1 MTKRLILIPII
12 YAISMLQIA
21 FAQDVFQLTN
31 AGFEEWENGSTS
43 KPVAWNT
50 YETVQCSGL
59 FCTARNPDQ
68 CKRSTDVRTGASG
81 KYSVVAIAKKVF
93 GIPAN
98 GIITTGVINAG
109 ATSAT
114 DPKNHNESNIDD
126 PSKCMIFTGRPD
138 SVVAWI
144 KAKPKKTNQLGRFYV
159 MIHDNNYIQDPGTD
173 WSKVIAIAGVNPPAS
188 DNWVRYSCP
197 FFYEGQ
203 KHNIQNQ
210 DGERTPKR
218 KLADGER
225 PSYVLV
231 TFSTNYLA
239 GEGTEGDEMYG
250 DDIEMIYNSQ
260 LTSVAIDGTNV
271 EGFSKDVYAYN
282 VAGKYTKGAVTYKSN
297 GRYATIEES
306 YNETNKTLT
315 LTVKGDNYSADNTNK
330 HVYTFTFGCDAK
342 LNNFKIDGNQL
353 TDFSSDKF
361 DYTINRVYENV
372 KSKISY
378 EASSCARVTETWDEE
393 NNKLS
398 ITVAGD
404 DTKVYTFQFHAPYGS
419 QLKTFT
425 IAGKSIDG
433 FAADKYDY
441 SVANT
446 YDADKIKYSA
456 DEGAT
461 IEEKF
466 DKETLTLTITVKG
479 GDIAENASNTH
490 TYTIQFHAPY
500 GSILEELRID
510 GASVKNFSSSTL
522 SYNTAKVY
530 KKGTTKVTYKES
542 AKAIVSENFDEKT
555 FVYTIVVKGGDIA
568 ENSSNTHTYTIQFHA
583 PYGSILEEL
592 KIDGTSV
599 ENFASSTLSYTTA
612 KVYKKGTTKV
622 TCKASAEATVS
633 ESFNENTMVYTI
645 IVKGGDFAENA
656 SNTHTYTI
664 QFHAPYGSILE
675 SLKIDGASV
684 KNFSSSTLSYNTA
697 KVYKEGTTKITYKAS
712 SEAIVSESFDEK
724 TLVYTIVVKGG
735 DIAENATNTHTYTI
749 QFHAPYGSH
758 LKSLTIGGKAVD
770 GFSPTQYTYNINT
783 TYDKNQLAFT
793 VDDDATYET
802 SYNKNTLELTI
813 TVNGGDIDVNASNTH
828 KYIIQYHAPYEAKL
842 TQLNIDG
849 EEVSGFNQST
859 FAYNSAKVYKEG
871 TTKIA
876 YTASDE
882 ATVTYSFD
890 AKTLVYTLVV
900 NGGNIA
906 ENPDNTNT
914 YTIQFHAPYGSQLK
928 SISVAGK
935 AIEGF
940 SPSTYKY
947 SVANTYK
954 ASQFEC
960 EADEEA
966 KVEKSF
972 NSETFELTVTVKGGD
987 FAENPTNVHTYVI
1000 QYHAPYESYLTDLSI
1015 NGETINEFSSTK
1027 YSYSVQYVYAE
1038 GIVSYKSSLDA
1049 SVEENY
1055 NAENQTYTII
1065 VKGGDFA
1072 ENTTNIHTYTINFH
1086 DSYGSQLKS
1095 LTVNLNSVAN
1105 FAADK
1110 YEYIVEDYYEDGK
1123 VKYTLDD
1130 TEASATERF
1139 DATTN
1144 KLEIVVKGG
1153 DYEFNNS
1160 NTHTYTLQ
1168 FWAKSLLTNISY
1180 NGNTVPAFRQDKYEY
1195 RLTEYAYEEE
1205 KITYTVAE
1213 GATANTKYDAENN
1226 TLEIEVIGSDID
1238 RFPKNK
1244 HTYKV
1249 VFRQP
1254 SGSYLTSIRVNETE
1268 LESFN
1273 KTTFNY
1279 LIKESYK
1286 NGMIKV
1292 TQDENASVSANF
1304 KEETNQYVIV
1314 VKGGDYDS
1322 NPTNTHTYTLQ
1333 FYAPSTLS
1341 SIRVNNVNIA
1351 GFEEDK
1357 YEYVLNNIVYKNANI
1372 IIKEADNATVEQSFD
1387 EKTNVLTI
1395 IVKGSDIAT
1404 YQENFKV
1411 YKIQFS
1417 KPLESQLTNLKINGT
1432 TIEGFDRNTF
1442 DYVSKEFYQEGIV
1455 TYVADSA
1462 ATVTATFDK
1471 ENYRLTL
1478 IVKGGDYEKNKSNI
1492 HTYTISFEDPTYY
1505 GSQLTTLTANGV
1517 EMEGFAKDVYE
1528 YVIDGSYS
1536 DVKVD
1541 YVGDELSTV
1550 SAKFDVEKNALI
1562 IIVEGGNIKKDPSN
1576 VNTYTINFTSTFNFE
1591 ALVTSLKINGVE
1603 AESFNPNR
1611 FNCTIA
1617 EDYSTSDVTIEVS
1630 QLANYCADYN
1640 QTTRELTIVV
1650 WAGDFEKNNK
1660 NFTTYKV
1667 TFKK

>member
-50 YETVQCSGL
+50 YETAQGSLAG
-59 FCTARNPDQ
+59 TASNGDQ
-68 CKRSTDVRTGASG
+68 CKKSTDVRPGSKGAF
-81 KYSVVAIAKKVF
+81 SVYAISRSIL

-98 GIITTGVINAG
+98 GIITSGVINAG
-109 ATSAT
+109 AMSA
-114 DPKNHNESNIDD
+114 DNPKNNNQTVAGDSDK
-126 PSKCMIFTGRPD
+126 SMKFTGRPD

-144 KAKPKKTNQLGRFYV
+144 KAKPKDSGQSGRFY
-159 MIHDNNYIQDPGTD
+159 IILHDNSNFQDPVNSSSD
-173 WSKVIAIAGVNPPAS
+173 WNKVSAVAGVNPPANS
-188 DNWVRYSCP
+188 NWVRYACP
-197 FFYEGQ
+197 FYYKGET
-203 KHNIQNQ
+203 HNIAGGN
-210 DGERTPKR
+210 RTPG
-218 KLADGER
+218 LELTGNER
-225 PSYVLV
+225 PYYVLA
-231 TFSTNYLA
+231 TISTNYLA
-239 GEGTEGDEMYG
+239 GKGSAGDEIYV

-260 LTSVAIDGTNV
+260 LTSVAINGTNFN
-271 EGFSKDVYAYN
+271 EFSKDVYAYN
-282 VAGKYTKGAVTYKSN
+282 VPGKYTKGAVTYESN
-297 GRYATIEES
+297 GRYATVEES

-342 LNNFKIDGNQL
+342 LNNFKIDGNLL
-353 TDFSSDKF
+353 TDFSAEKF
-361 DYTINRVYENV
+361 DYTINKVYENV

-378 EASSCARVTETWDEE
+378 EASSCATVTETWDAE
-393 NNKLS
+393 NNRLT

-404 DTKVYTFQFHAPYGS
+404 ETKVYTFQFHAPYGS

-433 FAADKYDY
+433 FAADKYYY

-466 DKETLTLTITVKG
+466 DKETLKLTITVKG

-500 GSILEELRID
+500 GSILEELKID
-510 GASVKNFSSSTL
+510 GTSVKNFSSSTL

-530 KKGTTKVTYKES
+530 KKGTTKVTYKASSE
-542 AKAIVSENFDEKT
+542 AIVSENFDEKT
-555 FVYTIVVKGGDIA
+555 LVYTIVVKGGDIA

-622 TCKASAEATVS
+622 SCKASAEATVS

-645 IVKGGDFAENA
+645 IVKGGDFAEN
-656 SNTHTYTI
+656 SNNTHTYTI

-697 KVYKEGTTKITYKAS
+697 KVYKKGTTKVTYKESA
-712 SEAIVSESFDEK
+712 EAIVSENFDEK
-724 TLVYTIVVKGG
+724 TFVYTIVVKGG
-735 DIAENATNTHTYTI
+735 DIAENSSNTHTYTI
-749 QFHAPYGSH
+749 QFHAPYGSQ
-758 LKSLTIGGKAVD
+758 LKSLTIGGKAVE
-770 GFSPTQYTYNINT
+770 GFSPTQYTYNVNT

-849 EEVSGFNQST
+849 EEISGFNQST

-871 TTKIA
+871 TTKVT

-882 ATVTYSFD
+882 ATVTESFD
-890 AKTLVYTLVV
+890 AKTLIYTLVV
-900 NGGNIA
+900 KGGNIA

-928 SISVAGK
+928 SISIAGK
-935 AIEGF
+935 AIDGF
-940 SPSTYKY
+940 SPLTYKY
-947 SVANTYK
+947 TVANTYK

-987 FAENPTNVHTYVI
+987 IAENPTNVHTYVI
-1000 QYHAPYESYLTDLSI
+1000 QYHAPYESFLTDLSI
-1015 NGETINEFSSTK
+1015 NGETISEFSSTK
-1027 YSYSVQYVYAE
+1027 YNYSVQYVYAE
-1038 GIVSYKSSLDA
+1038 GLVSYKKSVDA
-1049 SVEENY
+1049 VVEENY

-1072 ENTTNIHTYTINFH
+1072 ENPTNIHTYTINFH

-1110 YEYIVEDYYEDGK
+1110 YEYIVENYYEDGK

-1195 RLTEYAYEEE
+1195 RLTEYAFEEE

-1226 TLEIEVIGSDID
+1226 TLEIEVLGSDID

-1279 LIKESYK
+1279 LIKENYK
-1286 NGMIKV
+1286 SGMIEY
-1292 TQDENASVSANF
+1292 TQDENASVSTNF

-1314 VKGGDYDS
+1314 VKGDDYDS

-1351 GFEEDK
+1351 GFAEDK

-1372 IIKEADNATVEQSFD
+1372 IIKEADNATVEKRFD

-1462 ATVTATFDK
+1462 ATVKATFDK

-1478 IVKGGDYEKNKSNI
+1478 VVKGGDYEKNKSNI

-1630 QLANYCADYN
+1630 KEANYCADYN

>member
-50 YETVQCSGL
+50 YETAQGSLAG
-59 FCTARNPDQ
+59 TASNKNQ
-68 CKRSTDVRTGASG
+68 CKKSTDVRPGSKGAF
-81 KYSVVAIAKKVF
+81 SVYAISRSIL

-98 GIITTGVINAG
+98 GIITSGVINAG
-109 ATSAT
+109 AMSADNPQNNNQT
-114 DPKNHNESNIDD
+114 VAGDSNK
-126 PSKCMIFTGRPD
+126 SMKFTGRPD

-144 KAKPKKTNQLGRFYV
+144 KAKPKDSGQSGRFY
-159 MIHDNNYIQDPGTD
+159 IILHDNSDFQDPVNSSSD
-173 WSKVIAIAGVNPPAS
+173 WNKVSAVAGVNPQANS
-188 DNWVRYSCP
+188 NWVRYACP
-197 FFYEGQ
+197 FYYKGET
-203 KHNIQNQ
+203 HNIAGGN
-210 DGERTPKR
+210 RTPG
-218 KLADGER
+218 LELTGNER
-225 PSYVLV
+225 PYYVLA
-231 TFSTNYLA
+231 TISTNYLA
-239 GEGTEGDEMYG
+239 GKGSAGDEIYV

-260 LTSVAIDGTNV
+260 LTSVAINGTNFN
-271 EGFSKDVYAYN
+271 EFSKDVYAYN
-282 VAGKYTKGAVTYKSN
+282 VSGKYTDGAVTYKSN

-330 HVYTFTFGCDAK
+330 HVYTFTFSCDAK

-353 TDFSSDKF
+353 SDFSSDKF

-425 IAGKSIDG
+425 IAGKSING

-446 YDADKIKYSA
+446 YNADKIKYSA

-466 DKETLTLTITVKG
+466 NSETLTLTITVKG
-479 GDIAENASNTH
+479 GDFAENTSNTH

-500 GSILEELRID
+500 GSVLTE
-510 GASVKNFSSSTL
+510 
-522 SYNTAKVY
+522 
-530 KKGTTKVTYKES
+530 
-542 AKAIVSENFDEKT
+542 
-555 FVYTIVVKGGDIA
+555 
-568 ENSSNTHTYTIQFHA
+568 
-583 PYGSILEEL
+583 
-592 KIDGTSV
+592 
-599 ENFASSTLSYTTA
+599 
-612 KVYKKGTTKV
+612 
-622 TCKASAEATVS
+622 
-633 ESFNENTMVYTI
+633 
-645 IVKGGDFAENA
+645 
-656 SNTHTYTI
+656 
-664 QFHAPYGSILE
+664 
-675 SLKIDGASV
+675 LKIDGASV
-684 KNFSSSTLSYNTA
+684 KNFASSTPLYTTA

-712 SEAIVSESFDEK
+712 AEASVSESFDEK

-735 DIAENATNTHTYTI
+735 DFAENASNTHTYTI

-770 GFSPTQYTYNINT
+770 GFSPTQYTYNINK
-783 TYDKNQLAFT
+783 TYDKDQLAFT
-793 VDDDATYET
+793 VDEEATYET
-802 SYNKNTLELTI
+802 SFNKNTLELTI
-813 TVNGGDIDVNASNTH
+813 IVKGGDIDVNASNTH

-849 EEVSGFNQST
+849 EEISGFNQST
-859 FAYNSAKVYKEG
+859 FAYNSAKVYKKG
-871 TTKIA
+871 TTKVT

-882 ATVTYSFD
+882 ATVTESFD

-900 NGGNIA
+900 KGGNIA

-928 SISVAGK
+928 SISIAGK
-935 AIEGF
+935 AIDGF
-940 SPSTYKY
+940 SPRTYEY
-947 SVANTYK
+947 TVANSYK
-954 ASQFEC
+954 ESQFEC

-966 KVEKSF
+966 KVEKKF
-972 NSETFELTVTVKGGD
+972 NEETYKLTVTVKGGD
-987 FAENPTNVHTYVI
+987 IADNPTNVNTYII
-1000 QYHAPYESYLTDLSI
+1000 QYHAPYESFLTDLSI
-1015 NGETINEFSSTK
+1015 NGETISEFSSTK
-1027 YSYSVQYVYAE
+1027 YNYSVQYAYAE
-1038 GIVSYKSSLDA
+1038 GLVSYKKSVDA
-1049 SVEENY
+1049 VVEENY

-1139 DATTN
+1139 DEKTN

-1279 LIKESYK
+1279 LIKENYK
-1286 NGMIKV
+1286 SGMIEY
-1292 TQDENASVSANF
+1292 TQDENASVSTNF

-1314 VKGGDYDS
+1314 VKGDDYDS

-1372 IIKEADNATVEQSFD
+1372 IIKEADNATVEKRFD

-1442 DYVSKEFYQEGIV
+1442 DYVSKEFYQEGVV

-1462 ATVTATFDK
+1462 AIVTATFDK

-1478 IVKGGDYEKNKSNI
+1478 VVKGGDYEKNKSNI

-1630 QLANYCADYN
+1630 QLAKYCADYN

>member
-1 MTKRLILIPII
+1 MTKRLILTS
-12 YAISMLQIA
+12 ALCLFTMLQTT
-21 FAQDVFQLTN
+21 FAQFQLEN
-31 AGFEEWENGSTS
+31 AGFEEWESNTLPKG
-43 KPVAWNT
+43 WNT
-50 YETVQCSGL
+50 YETVTGD
-59 FCTARNPDQ
+59 FANTAKSSNQ
-68 CKRSTDVRTGASG
+68 CKQGVGHSG
-81 KYSVVAIAKKVF
+81 NFSMVAVSREINAFITKV
-93 GIPAN
+93 IAN
-98 GIITTGVINAG
+98 GIVTSGVINAG
-109 ATSAT
+109 SMTAT
-114 DPKNHNESNIDD
+114 NSNNNNQTVAGDD
-126 PSKCMIFTGRPD
+126 AKSMSFKGRPD

-144 KAKPKKTNQLGRFYV
+144 KAVPKSSSHFGRFYV
-159 MIHDNNYIQDPGTD
+159 ILHDNCNFQDPGGD
-173 WSKVIAIAGVNPPAS
+173 WSNVYAVAGVNPPAS
-188 DNWVRYSCP
+188 SGWVRYSCP
-197 FFYEGQ
+197 FFYAEQTHDVVSQ
-203 KHNIQNQ
+203 KDEKTEFYH
-210 DGERTPKR
+210 TPKR
-218 KLADGER
+218 KISGNDR
-225 PSYVLV
+225 PSYVLA
-231 TFSTNYLA
+231 TISTNYKA
-239 GEGTEGDEMYG
+239 AVGSAGDEIYV

-282 VAGKYTKGAVTYKSN
+282 VAGKYTKGAVTHESN
-297 GRYATIEES
+297 GRYATVEES

-425 IAGKSIDG
+425 IAGKSING

-446 YDADKIKYSA
+446 YNADKIKYSA

-466 DKETLTLTITVKG
+466 NSETLTLTITVKG
-479 GDIAENASNTH
+479 GDFAENTSNTH
-490 TYTIQFHAPY
+490 TYTIKFHAPY
-500 GSILEELRID
+500 GSVLTELNID
-510 GASVKNFSSSTL
+510 GASVKNF
-522 SYNTAKVY
+522 
-530 KKGTTKVTYKES
+530 
-542 AKAIVSENFDEKT
+542 
-555 FVYTIVVKGGDIA
+555 
-568 ENSSNTHTYTIQFHA
+568 
-583 PYGSILEEL
+583 
-592 KIDGTSV
+592 
-599 ENFASSTLSYTTA
+599 ASSTPLYT
-612 KVYKKGTTKV
+612 
-622 TCKASAEATVS
+622 
-633 ESFNENTMVYTI
+633 
-645 IVKGGDFAENA
+645 
-656 SNTHTYTI
+656 
-664 QFHAPYGSILE
+664 
-675 SLKIDGASV
+675 
-684 KNFSSSTLSYNTA
+684 TA

-770 GFSPTQYTYNINT
+770 GFSPTQYAYNINK
-783 TYDKNQLAFT
+783 TYDKDQLAFT
-793 VDDDATYET
+793 VDEEATYET
-802 SYNKNTLELTI
+802 SFNKNTLELTI
-813 TVNGGDIDVNASNTH
+813 IVKGGDIDVNASNTH

-849 EEVSGFNQST
+849 EKISGFNQST

-871 TTKIA
+871 TTKVT

-882 ATVTYSFD
+882 ATVTESFD

-900 NGGNIA
+900 KGGNIA

-928 SISVAGK
+928 SISIAGK
-935 AIEGF
+935 AIDGF
-940 SPSTYKY
+940 SPRTYEY
-947 SVANTYK
+947 TVANSYK
-954 ASQFEC
+954 ESQFEC

-966 KVEKSF
+966 KVEKKF
-972 NSETFELTVTVKGGD
+972 NEETYKLTVTVKGGD
-987 FAENPTNVHTYVI
+987 IAENPTNVNTYII
-1000 QYHAPYESYLTDLSI
+1000 QYHAPYESFLTDLSI
-1015 NGETINEFSSTK
+1015 NGETISEFSSTK
-1027 YSYSVQYVYAE
+1027 YNYSVQYVYAE
-1038 GIVSYKSSLDA
+1038 GLVSYKKSVDA
-1049 SVEENY
+1049 VVEENY

-1072 ENTTNIHTYTINFH
+1072 ENTKNIHTYTINFH

-1279 LIKESYK
+1279 LIKENYK
-1286 NGMIKV
+1286 SGMIEY
-1292 TQDENASVSANF
+1292 TQDENASVSTNF

-1314 VKGGDYDS
+1314 VKGDDYDS

-1372 IIKEADNATVEQSFD
+1372 IIKEADNATVE
-1387 EKTNVLTI
+1387 
-1395 IVKGSDIAT
+1395 
-1404 YQENFKV
+1404 
-1411 YKIQFS
+1411 KIF
-1417 KPLESQLTNLKINGT
+1417 
-1432 TIEGFDRNTF
+1432 
-1442 DYVSKEFYQEGIV
+1442 
-1455 TYVADSA
+1455 
-1462 ATVTATFDK
+1462 
-1471 ENYRLTL
+1471 
-1478 IVKGGDYEKNKSNI
+1478 
-1492 HTYTISFEDPTYY
+1492 
-1505 GSQLTTLTANGV
+1505 
-1517 EMEGFAKDVYE
+1517 
-1528 YVIDGSYS
+1528 
-1536 DVKVD
+1536 DVKV
-1541 YVGDELSTV
+1541 ES
-1550 SAKFDVEKNALI
+1550 
-1562 IIVEGGNIKKDPSN
+1562 
-1576 VNTYTINFTSTFNFE
+1576 VNTINVKPRKKRVGRYAGLTNRKKK
-1591 ALVTSLKINGVE
+1591 AIVTLKEG
-1603 AESFNPNR
+1603 S
-1611 FNCTIA
+1611 
-1617 EDYSTSDVTIEVS
+1617 SIE
-1630 QLANYCADYN
+1630 LN
-1640 QTTRELTIVV
+1640 
-1650 WAGDFEKNNK
+1650 
-1660 NFTTYKV
+1660 
-1667 TFKK
+1667 

>member
-59 FCTARNPDQ
+59 YCTAKNSDQ

-282 VAGKYTKGAVTYKSN
+282 VAGKYTKGAVTHESN
-297 GRYATIEES
+297 GSYATVEES

-330 HVYTFTFGCDAK
+330 HVYTFTFSCDAK
-342 LNNFKIDGNQL
+342 LNNFKIDGNPL

-378 EASSCARVTETWDEE
+378 EASSCATVTETWDEE

-404 DTKVYTFQFHAPYGS
+404 ETKVYTFQFHAPYGS

-446 YDADKIKYSA
+446 YNADKIKYSA

-466 DKETLTLTITVKG
+466 NSETLKLTITVKG
-479 GDIAENASNTH
+479 GDFAENTSNTH

-522 SYNTAKVY
+522 SYTTAKVY

-568 ENSSNTHTYTIQFHA
+568 ENTSNTHTYTIQFHA
-583 PYGSILEEL
+583 PYGS
-592 KIDGTSV
+592 
-599 ENFASSTLSYTTA
+599 
-612 KVYKKGTTKV
+612 
-622 TCKASAEATVS
+622 
-633 ESFNENTMVYTI
+633 
-645 IVKGGDFAENA
+645 
-656 SNTHTYTI
+656 
-664 QFHAPYGSILE
+664 Q
-675 SLKIDGASV
+675 
-684 KNFSSSTLSYNTA
+684 
-697 KVYKEGTTKITYKAS
+697 
-712 SEAIVSESFDEK
+712 
-724 TLVYTIVVKGG
+724 
-735 DIAENATNTHTYTI
+735 
-749 QFHAPYGSH
+749 
-758 LKSLTIGGKAVD
+758 LKSLTIEGKAVD
-770 GFSPTQYTYNINT
+770 GFSPTQYTYNINK
-783 TYDKNQLAFT
+783 TYDEDQLAFT
-793 VDDDATYET
+793 VDEEATYET
-802 SYNKNTLELTI
+802 SFNKNTHELTI
-813 TVNGGDIDVNASNTH
+813 IVNGGDIDVNKSNSH
-828 KYIIQYHAPYEAKL
+828 KYVIQYHAPYEAKL
-842 TQLNIDG
+842 TQLSIDG

-882 ATVTYSFD
+882 ATVTESFD

-900 NGGNIA
+900 KGGNIA

-928 SISVAGK
+928 SISIAGK
-935 AIEGF
+935 AIDGF
-940 SPSTYKY
+940 SPLTYEY
-947 SVANTYK
+947 TVANSYK
-954 ASQFEC
+954 ESQFEC

-966 KVEKSF
+966 KVEKKF
-972 NSETFELTVTVKGGD
+972 NEETYKLTVTVKGGD
-987 FAENPTNVHTYVI
+987 IADNPTNVNTYII
-1000 QYHAPYESYLTDLSI
+1000 QYHAPYESFLTDLSI
-1015 NGETINEFSSTK
+1015 NGETISEFSSTK
-1027 YSYSVQYVYAE
+1027 HNYSVQYAYAE
-1038 GIVSYKSSLDA
+1038 GLVSYTKSVDA
-1049 SVEENY
+1049 VVEENY

-1160 NTHTYTLQ
+1160 NTNTYTLQ

-1279 LIKESYK
+1279 LIKENYK

-1292 TQDENASVSANF
+1292 TQDENASVSTNF

-1314 VKGGDYDS
+1314 VKGDDYDS

-1357 YEYVLNNIVYKNANI
+1357 YEYVLNNIVYKKNVDPKGA
-1372 IIKEADNATVEQSFD
+1372 ENATVEQSFD

-1395 IVKGSDIAT
+1395 TVKGSDIAT
-1404 YQENFKV
+1404 YADNFKV
-1411 YKIQFS
+1411 YKVQFA
-1417 KPLESQLTNLKINGT
+1417 KPLESQLTDLRINGT

-1478 IVKGGDYEKNKSNI
+1478 VVKGGDYEKNKSNI

-1630 QLANYCADYN
+1630 KEANYCADYN